1 MAIHPQWLSLVICS
15 LVVLQT
21 RAAYEPIPLTF
32 PQNAEAVGAV
42 CLDGSPPAY
51 QLKKGGPEHQHNW
64 LIYME
69 GGGWCRS
76 VKECRARTLEHRGSS
91 KHMMENS
98 ALLFGGILNDNP
110 KYNPS
115 EFRKWNVVIMR
126 YCDGSSFIG
135 DVELPVE
142 NLYFRGKR
150 IFEAITT
157 ELLSKGLKDAKQVFL
172 TGGSAGGVSVFLNC
186 DRFHKLLSNTTKF
199 KCLSDGGYF
208 IHAKKDPKQANGFE
222 SMFKDVVAL
231 HNSTG
236 MLPHACTEKMKCQPY
251 LCMFPQYVVEDMVT
265 PIFILMSPYDAYQM
279 NVTLGDQVYFAVRKS
294 FQDHVNLPAPVY
306 QVLKG

>member
-135 DVELPVE
+135 DVEKPVE
-142 NLYFRGKR
+142 NLYFR
-150 IFEAITT
+150 
-157 ELLSKGLKDAKQVFL
+157 
-172 TGGSAGGVSVFLNC
+172 GGSAGGVSVFLELM
-186 DRFHKLLSNTTKF
+186 LLPYTILLGCYLTHALREDEMPAISLHVPTIR
-199 KCLSDGGYF
+199 GGRYG
-208 IHAKKDPKQANGFE
+208 DTN
-222 SMFKDVVAL
+222 
-231 HNSTG
+231 
-236 MLPHACTEKMKCQPY
+236 
-251 LCMFPQYVVEDMVT
+251 
-265 PIFILMSPYDAYQM
+265 FILMSPYDAYQM